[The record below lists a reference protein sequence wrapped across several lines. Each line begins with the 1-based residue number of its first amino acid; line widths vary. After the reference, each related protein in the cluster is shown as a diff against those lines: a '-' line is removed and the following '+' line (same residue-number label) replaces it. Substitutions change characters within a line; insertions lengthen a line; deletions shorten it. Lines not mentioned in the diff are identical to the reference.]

1 MIDEATARAF
11 ERVYGEQGY
20 LSMCTFSKYE
30 KGEILGKLFVAA
42 DCDTKFLSHPFRVI
56 GVSTREESEQQRQR
70 LAQLAGVAGR
80 PDYALPWK
88 FYRVVVA
95 D

>member
-1 MIDEATARAF
+1 VIDEATAKAF
-11 ERVYGEQGY
+11 ERVYGEQGF

-30 KGEILGKLFVAA
+30 NGEIFGRLFVAA
-42 DCDTKFLSHPFRVI
+42 DCDTKFLSYPFRVI
-56 GVSTREESEQQRQR
+56 GTSTREESEQQRQR
-70 LAQLAGVAGR
+70 LAELAGVAAR

>member
-1 MIDEATARAF
+1 MIDEATAKAF
-11 ERVYGEQGY
+11 ECVYGEQGF

-30 KGEILGKLFVAA
+30 DGEIFGRLFVAA
-42 DCDTKFLSHPFRVI
+42 DCDAKFLSHPFKVI
-56 GVSTREESEQQRQR
+56 GLSTREESEQQRQR
-70 LAQLAGVAGR
+70 LVELAGVAAR